1 MNLPGLT
8 DSLANMVREVAKCKR
23 CDGVSRLANG
33 LCLGCLMQAGL
44 DDQDEEHAE
53 SLQSILTKIDIRD
66 SNWRIGHYQI
76 LEEIGRGGM
85 GVIYRARQ
93 QHSGRIVALKR
104 VLSFHSDSPE
114 TLARFRREA
123 EAASLLDHPNILPIY
138 EVGESEDGLPFFA
151 MKFAPG
157 GSLKEVGPA
166 LNHAPLRIV
175 PLMVKVARAV
185 QSAHAQGLLHRDLK
199 PGNILLDGRGEPLVS
214 DFGLAKWLDASSDL
228 TRTMTIFGT
237 PGYIAPE
244 LARGPTVRSGP
255 ASDIY
260 SLGAILFDLLAGRPP
275 FLGEHALAVVSQA
288 VEKPAPPLRSL
299 VPSIDRDL
307 ETICARCLDRDP
319 AARYSSAD
327 ALADDLERWIQGES
341 ILARPISPLA
351 KIWRSAR
358 RNRVLASAL
367 CGCLV
372 LGGIGV
378 AHQLHSQRLQAAL
391 NLEQLAAHSI
401 AILPLLDL
409 DEGGPDLQGTHV
421 AANIL
426 QQQMS
431 SVGISAV
438 RDMELP
444 PRWTGAGTQEEVE
457 EVAKKSGCRSILT
470 GTRRKVPAGTRY
482 SLHLINPAGH
492 ELLDTWIFEG
502 SDDLAALLRVHD
514 VGASAYELL
523 NKHSPRATTPVDPA
537 MKNDGARP
545 FMIAGRDLLARRNI
559 ADMDRAISCFEGAVR
574 AEPLSINARSFLAM
588 AYMGRNIL
596 SSDAGA
602 LARALQS
609 ARDAIQLSPE
619 NPTAHC
625 AYAMVCVAD
634 GRYLEGEEHA
644 FQALEYGDQ
653 SERSFGEIGYSL
665 RMRGRADRAIGW
677 YLKAKVSQRQ
687 PADYDALLGDCYADL
702 GLEDLARREFES
714 AALHQPD
721 QPEGWIGLCQLKLL
735 SGDIEAARAIYR
747 AELPKYSTSPTASQ
761 MSALVEFFGRNYT
774 QAEKLYSTLSSTN
787 PAGGGRAAST
797 GAVDYGSALARLSK
811 ERGDAGRA
819 VALAEVRINSEKAH
833 LATTPD
839 DAESLYRLAAGEAVI
854 GRTEEALRD
863 LQLAATAGW
872 LDYRS
877 PQLDPR
883 FDSVSETPAFR
894 EILSGITAR
903 QTQLRQELTSIQSA
917 EANQRNKPH
926 G

>member
-1 MNLPGLT
+1 MDLPGLT
-8 DSLANMVREVAKCKR
+8 DSLANVVREVAKCNR

-66 SNWRIGHYQI
+66 SDWRIGHYQI

-93 QHSGRIVALKR
+93 QHSGRIVAVKR

-166 LNHAPLRIV
+166 LNHAPDRIV
-175 PLMVKVARAV
+175 PLMVSVARAV

-214 DFGLAKWLDASSDL
+214 DFGLAKWLDASNDL

-244 LARGPTVRSGP
+244 QVRGPTVRSGP

-288 VEKPAPPLRSL
+288 VEKAAPPLRSL

-327 ALADDLERWIQGES
+327 ALADDLERWTQGES
-341 ILARPISPLA
+341 IWARPISPLA
-351 KIWRSAR
+351 RIWRWSR

-372 LGGIGV
+372 LGGIGITR
-378 AHQLHSQRLQAAL
+378 HLRSQQLQAAL
-391 NLEQLAAHSI
+391 NREQLAAHSI
-401 AILPLLDL
+401 AILPLLNL
-409 DEGGPDLQGTHV
+409 DDGGPDLQVTHAV
-421 AANIL
+421 ANIL

-431 SVGISAV
+431 SVGVSAV
-438 RDMELP
+438 HAAERPL
-444 PRWTGAGTQEEVE
+444 RWTGAGTQEEVDE
-457 EVAKKSGCRSILT
+457 TAKKTGNRAVLT
-470 GTRRKVPAGTRY
+470 GTLHKVPSGTRY
-482 SLHLINPAGH
+482 SLHLINPASH
-492 ELLDTWIFEG
+492 ELLGTWIFEG
-502 SDDLAALLRVHD
+502 SNDLSALLHLHK

-523 NKHSPRATTPVDPA
+523 DKHFSRASVDPA
-537 MKNDGARP
+537 MENDEARP
-545 FMIAGRDLLARRNI
+545 FMIAGCDLLVRRNI
-559 ADMDRAISCFEGAVR
+559 ADMDRAIACFEGAVR
-574 AEPLSINARSFLAM
+574 AEPRSINARSFLAM
-588 AYMGRNIL
+588 AYMGRDIL
-596 SSDAGA
+596 SSDAKIS
-602 LARALQS
+602 ARALQS

-619 NPTAHC
+619 NPTAHR
-625 AYAMVCVAD
+625 AYGTICMTN
-634 GRYLEGEEHA
+634 GRYLEGKEHS

-653 SERSFGEIGYSL
+653 SERTFGLIGYSL
-665 RMRGRADRAIGW
+665 RMSGHADRAIDW

-687 PADYDALLGDCYADL
+687 PADYDALLGDCYVDL
-702 GLEDLARREFES
+702 GLEELARREFES
-714 AALHQPD
+714 AAIHQPD
-721 QPEGWIGLCQLKLL
+721 QPEGWIGLCQLKLF

-747 AELPKYSTSPTASQ
+747 AELPKYSASPAASQ
-761 MSALVEFFGRNYT
+761 MAALVEFFARNYK
-774 QAEKLYSTLSSTN
+774 QAEQLYSHLAVVD
-787 PAGGGRAAST
+787 PAGGGRGGFS
-797 GAVDYGSALARLSK
+797 GAVDYSSALARLSK
-811 ERGDAGRA
+811 ERGDRNRA
-819 VALAEVRINSEKAH
+819 ITLAKARINSEKTH

-839 DAESLYRLAAGEAVI
+839 DAESLYRLAAAEAVV
-854 GRTEEALRD
+854 GSTEEALCNLR
-863 LQLAATAGW
+863 LAAEAGW

-877 PQLDPR
+877 PQFDPR
-883 FDSVSETPAFR
+883 FDNVSETPSFR
-894 EILSGITAR
+894 EILSRIIAR
-903 QTQLRQELTSIQSA
+903 QAHLREEHTSIQSA
-917 EANQRNKPH
+917 EANQRSKPH

>member
-1 MNLPGLT
+1 
-8 DSLANMVREVAKCKR
+8 
-23 CDGVSRLANG
+23 
-33 LCLGCLMQAGL
+33 MQAGL

-66 SNWRIGHYQI
+66 SDWRIGHYQI

-166 LNHAPLRIV
+166 LNHAPGQIV

-185 QSAHAQGLLHRDLK
+185 QSAHSQGLLHRDLK

-214 DFGLAKWLDASSDL
+214 DFGLAKWLDAASDL
-228 TRTMTIFGT
+228 TRTLTIFGT

-244 LARGPTVRSGP
+244 QARGPTVRSGT

-378 AHQLHSQRLQAAL
+378 ARHLHSQQLQAAL
-391 NLEQLAAHSI
+391 NREQLAAHSI
-401 AILPLLDL
+401 AILPLLNL
-409 DEGGPDLQGTHV
+409 DDGEPDLHGTH
-421 AANIL
+421 AMADIL

-431 SVGISAV
+431 NVGVSAV
-438 RDMELP
+438 HAAERP
-444 PRWTGAGTQEEVE
+444 PRWTGAGTQEEVDE
-457 EVAKKSGCRSILT
+457 TAKKTGNRTVLT
-470 GTRRKVPAGTRY
+470 GTLRKIPSGTRY
-482 SLHLINPAGH
+482 SLHLINPASH
-492 ELLDTWIFEG
+492 ELLGTWIFEG
-502 SDDLAALLRVHD
+502 SDDLSALLQMHK

-523 NKHSPRATTPVDPA
+523 GKHSSRAPVDPA
-537 MKNDGARP
+537 MENDAARP
-545 FMIAGRDLLARRNI
+545 YMIAGRDLLVRRTI
-559 ADMDRAISCFEGAVR
+559 ADIDRAIACFEGAVR
-574 AEPLSINARSFLAM
+574 AEPRSINARSFLAM
-588 AYMGRNIL
+588 AYMGRDML
-596 SSDAGA
+596 SSNAGIS
-602 LARALQS
+602 ARALQS
-609 ARDAIQLSPE
+609 AQGAIQLSPE
-619 NPTAHC
+619 NPTAHL
-625 AYAMVCVAD
+625 AYAMICND
-634 GRYLEGEEHA
+634 NGGYLEGEEHA

-653 SERSFGEIGYSL
+653 SERSFGQIGYSL

-702 GLEDLARREFES
+702 GLDDLAHDEFES
-714 AALHQPD
+714 AAMYQPD

-735 SGDIEAARAIYR
+735 SGDIEAARAICR
-747 AELPKYSTSPTASQ
+747 AELPKYSASPAASQ
-761 MSALVEFFGRNYT
+761 MEALVEFFARDYK
-774 QAEKLYSTLSSTN
+774 QAEQLYRQLATVDS
-787 PAGGGRAAST
+787 AGGGRAGFP

-811 ERGDAGRA
+811 ERGDTNRAG
-819 VALAEVRINSEKAH
+819 VLAEVRINSEKTH

-839 DAESLYRLAAGEAVI
+839 DAESLYRLAAVEAVLD
-854 GRTEEALRD
+854 RTDEALRD
-863 LQLAATAGW
+863 LRLAAGAGW

-877 PQLDPR
+877 TQLDPR

-894 EILSGITAR
+894 EIVSRLIAR
-903 QTQLRQELTSIQSA
+903 QAQLRRERISNQSA
-917 EANQRNKPH
+917 EANQRNKPN

>member
-1 MNLPGLT
+1 
-8 DSLANMVREVAKCKR
+8 
-23 CDGVSRLANG
+23 
-33 LCLGCLMQAGL
+33 MQAGL
-44 DDQDEEHAE
+44 DDQDEEHTE

-66 SNWRIGHYQI
+66 SDWRIGHYQI

-104 VLSFHSDSPE
+104 VLGFHSDSPE

-166 LNHAPLRIV
+166 LNHAPGQIV

-185 QSAHAQGLLHRDLK
+185 QSAHSQGLLHRDLK

-214 DFGLAKWLDASSDL
+214 DFGLAKWLDAASDL
-228 TRTMTIFGT
+228 TRTLTIFGT

-244 LARGPTVRSGP
+244 QTHGPTARSGP

-260 SLGAILFDLLAGRPP
+260 SLGAILFELLAGRPP

-288 VEKPAPPLRSL
+288 VEKPAPHLRSL

-327 ALADDLERWIQGES
+327 ALADDLERWIEGKA
-341 ILARPISPLA
+341 ILARPISPPA
-351 KIWRSAR
+351 RVWRWSR
-358 RNRVLASAL
+358 RNPVLASAL

-372 LGGIGV
+372 LGGIGI
-378 AHQLHSQRLQAAL
+378 ARHLHSQQLQAAL
-391 NLEQLAAHSI
+391 NREQLAAHSV
-401 AILPLLDL
+401 AILPLLNL
-409 DEGGPDLQGTHV
+409 DTGRPDLQGTHAV
-421 AANIL
+421 AGIL

-431 SVGISAV
+431 DVGVSAV
-438 RDMELP
+438 HATEPP
-444 PRWTGAGTQEEVE
+444 PRWTGAGTQEEIDE
-457 EVAKKSGCRSILT
+457 TSKKTGNRAVLT

-482 SLHLINPAGH
+482 SLHLINPADYQ
-492 ELLDTWIFEG
+492 LLHTWIFEG
-502 SDDLAALLRVHD
+502 GDDLAALLRLHD
-514 VGASAYELL
+514 VGASAYKLL
-523 NKHSPRATTPVDPA
+523 DKYSSAATTPVDPA
-537 MKNDGARP
+537 MENDGARP
-545 FMIAGRDLLARRNI
+545 FMIAGRDLMVRRNI
-559 ADMDRAISCFEGAVR
+559 ADMDRAIACFEGAVR
-574 AEPLSINARSFLAM
+574 AEPRSVNAQSFLAM
-588 AYMGRNIL
+588 AYMARNIL
-596 SSDAGA
+596 SSNAGIS
-602 LARALQS
+602 ARALQI

-619 NPTAHC
+619 NPTAHR
-625 AYAMVCVAD
+625 AYAMVCMD
-634 GRYLEGEEHA
+634 NGRYLEGEEHS

-653 SERSFGEIGYSL
+653 SERAFGQIGYTL
-665 RMRGRADRAIGW
+665 RMRGRPDRAIGW
-677 YLKAKVSQRQ
+677 HVKAKASQRQ
-687 PADYDALLGDCYADL
+687 PADYDALLGDCYVDL

-714 AALHQPD
+714 AAMYRPD

-735 SGDIEAARAIYR
+735 SGDIEAARAICR
-747 AELPKYSTSPTASQ
+747 TELPKYSASPTASQ
-761 MSALVEFFGRNYT
+761 MAALVEFFARNYK
-774 QAEKLYSTLSSTN
+774 QAEQLYSQLATVDS
-787 PAGGGRAAST
+787 AGGGRRAFP
-797 GAVDYGSALARLSK
+797 GAVDYSSALARLSK
-811 ERGDAGRA
+811 ERGNADRA
-819 VALAEVRINSEKAH
+819 IVLAQERINSEKAH

-839 DAESLYRLAAGEAVI
+839 DAESLYRLAAAEAVL

-863 LQLAATAGW
+863 LRLATSAGW

-883 FDSVSETPAFR
+883 FDSVSKTPAFR
-894 EILSGITAR
+894 EILSRVTTHQA
-903 QTQLRQELTSIQSA
+903 QLRQEHTSNQSA
-917 EANQRNKPH
+917 EANLRSKPH
-926 G
+926 E

>member
-1 MNLPGLT
+1 
-8 DSLANMVREVAKCKR
+8 
-23 CDGVSRLANG
+23 
-33 LCLGCLMQAGL
+33 MQAGL
-44 DDQDEEHAE
+44 DDQDEEQAE

-66 SNWRIGHYQI
+66 SDWRIGHYQI

-199 PGNILLDGRGEPLVS
+199 PGNILLDARSEPLVS
-214 DFGLAKWLDASSDL
+214 DFGLAKWLDASNDL

-244 LARGPTVRSGP
+244 QVRGPTVRSGP

-288 VEKPAPPLRSL
+288 VENTAPPLRSL

-327 ALADDLERWIQGES
+327 ALADDLERWIQGKA
-341 ILARPISPLA
+341 ILARPISPPA
-351 KIWRSAR
+351 RIWRWSR

-378 AHQLHSQRLQAAL
+378 ARHLHSQQLQAAL
-391 NLEQLAAHSI
+391 NREQLAAHSI
-401 AILPLLDL
+401 AILPLLNL
-409 DEGGPDLQGTHV
+409 DDGEPDLHGTH
-421 AANIL
+421 AMADIL
-426 QQQMS
+426 QQQMAN
-431 SVGISAV
+431 VGVSAV
-438 RDMELP
+438 HAAERP
-444 PRWTGAGTQEEVE
+444 PRWTGAGTQEEVDE
-457 EVAKKSGCRSILT
+457 AAKKTGNRAVLT
-470 GTRRKVPAGTRY
+470 GTLRKVPSGTRY
-482 SLHLINPAGH
+482 SLHLINPANH
-492 ELLDTWIFEG
+492 ELLGIWIFEG
-502 SDDLAALLRVHD
+502 SDDLGALLQMHK

-523 NKHSPRATTPVDPA
+523 GKHSSRAPVDPG
-537 MKNDGARP
+537 MENDAARP
-545 FMIAGRDLLARRNI
+545 YMIAGRDLLARRNI
-559 ADMDRAISCFEGAVR
+559 ADMDRAIACFEGAIR
-574 AEPLSINARSFLAM
+574 AEPRSIDARSFLAM
-588 AYMGRNIL
+588 AYMGRNLL
-596 SSDAGA
+596 SSDA
-602 LARALQS
+602 RIS
-609 ARDAIQLSPE
+609 AQAFQCAQDAIQLSPE
-619 NPTAHC
+619 NPTAQR
-625 AYAMVCVAD
+625 AYGMVYID
-634 GRYLEGEEHA
+634 SGRCLEGEEHI

-653 SERSFGEIGYSL
+653 SERAFGEVGYSL
-665 RMRGRADRAIGW
+665 RMRGRPDRAIDW

-687 PADYDALLGDCYADL
+687 PADYDELLGACYADL
-702 GLEDLARREFES
+702 GLDDLARPEFES
-714 AALHQPD
+714 AAMYQPD

-747 AELPKYSTSPTASQ
+747 AELPKYSASPVASQ
-761 MSALVEFFGRNYT
+761 MAALVEFFARDYK
-774 QAEKLYSTLSSTN
+774 QAEQLYSHLAAVD
-787 PAGGGRAAST
+787 PAGGGRAGFS

-811 ERGDAGRA
+811 ERGNAGRA
-819 VALAEVRINSEKAH
+819 IALAKERINSEKAH

-839 DAESLYRLAAGEAVI
+839 NAESLYRLAAAEAVLD
-854 GRTEEALRD
+854 RTEEALHD
-863 LQLAATAGW
+863 LRLAAGAGW

-883 FDSVSETPAFR
+883 FDSVSKTPAFR
-894 EILSGITAR
+894 EILAQVTAR
-903 QTQLRQELTSIQSA
+903 QAQLRQNYLSLQPA
-917 EANQRNKPH
+917 EANPKRSKPH

>member
-1 MNLPGLT
+1 
-8 DSLANMVREVAKCKR
+8 
-23 CDGVSRLANG
+23 
-33 LCLGCLMQAGL
+33 MQAGL
-44 DDQDEEHAE
+44 DDQDEEHTE

-66 SNWRIGHYQI
+66 SDWRIGHYQI

-138 EVGESEDGLPFFA
+138 EVGESDDGLPFFA

-166 LNHAPLRIV
+166 LNHAPGQIV

-185 QSAHAQGLLHRDLK
+185 QSAHSQGLLHRDLK

-214 DFGLAKWLDASSDL
+214 DFGLAKWLDAASDL
-228 TRTMTIFGT
+228 TRTLTIFGT

-244 LARGPTVRSGP
+244 QAHGPTVRSGP

-275 FLGEHALAVVSQA
+275 FLGEHALTVVSQA

-327 ALADDLERWIQGES
+327 ALADDLERWTQGES

-351 KIWRSAR
+351 RIWRWAR

-372 LGGIGV
+372 FGAIGV
-378 AHQLHSQRLQAAL
+378 ARQLHSQRLQAAL
-391 NLEQLAAHSI
+391 NREQLAAHSI
-401 AILPLLDL
+401 AILPLLNL
-409 DEGGPDLQGTHV
+409 DNGEPDVQGTYAV
-421 AANIL
+421 ANLL

-431 SVGISAV
+431 SVGVAAIHAAE
-438 RDMELP
+438 RAP
-444 PRWTGAGTQEEVE
+444 HWTGAGTQEEVDE
-457 EVAKKSGCRSILT
+457 TAKKTGNRAVLT
-470 GTRRKVPAGTRY
+470 GTLRKIPSGTRY
-482 SLHLINPAGH
+482 SLHLINPASH
-492 ELLDTWIFEG
+492 ELLGIWIFEG
-502 SDDLAALLRVHD
+502 SDDLSALLQMHK

-523 NKHSPRATTPVDPA
+523 DKHSSRTTPVDPA
-537 MKNDGARP
+537 MENDGARP

-559 ADMDRAISCFEGAVR
+559 ADMDRAIACFEGAVR
-574 AEPLSINARSFLAM
+574 VEPRSINARSFLAM
-588 AYMGRNIL
+588 AYNGRHML
-596 SSDAGA
+596 SSDAGI
-602 LARALQS
+602 LARGLQI
-609 ARDAIQLSPE
+609 ARDAIQMSPE
-619 NPTAHC
+619 NPTAHR
-625 AYAMVCVAD
+625 AYAMLCAD
-634 GRYLEGEEHA
+634 SGRYLEGEEHA

-653 SERSFGEIGYSL
+653 SERSFGQIGFSL
-665 RMRGRADRAIGW
+665 RMRGRADRAIEW

-702 GLEDLARREFES
+702 SLDDLAHREFES
-714 AALHQPD
+714 AAMYQPD

-735 SGDIEAARAIYR
+735 SGDIEAARAICR
-747 AELPKYSTSPTASQ
+747 TELPKYSTSPAASQ
-761 MSALVEFFGRNYT
+761 MAALIEFFARDYK
-774 QAEKLYSTLSSTN
+774 QAEQLYRHLAAID
-787 PAGGGRAAST
+787 PAGGGRAGFP

-811 ERGDAGRA
+811 ERGNAGRA
-819 VALAEVRINSEKAH
+819 IALAKERINSEKTH

-839 DAESLYRLAAGEAVI
+839 DAESLYRLAAAEAVLD
-854 GRTEEALRD
+854 RTEEALHD
-863 LQLAATAGW
+863 LRLAAAAGW

-883 FDSVSETPAFR
+883 FDNVSKTPAFR
-894 EILSGITAR
+894 EILSRITAH
-903 QTQLRQELTSIQSA
+903 QADLRRENNSIQSA
-917 EANQRNKPH
+917 EANQRSKPNE
-926 G
+926 